1 MSVDKLTSENLA
13 VWTGAVTQKGTRGRG
28 SNSKQQMTGI
38 KKLRELILELA
49 VRGKLV
55 PQEPGDEAAEV
66 LIGRIAEARS
76 KLIKAKLIRNPK
88 DIDPISEEEKAFR
101 EPDGWVWDRLGNLGQ
116 IVGGGT
122 PKSADPSCWSD
133 DGVAWLTPAD
143 LYGVSEKSISCGRR
157 QLSQKGL
164 DTSSATLMPKG
175 TVLFSSRAPI
185 GYVAIAGAE
194 LATNQGFKS
203 CVPYLEGLSEYL
215 YYFLRRS
222 ASQIEAAASGTTFK
236 EISGS
241 GMARICVPVPPLAEQ
256 HRIVAK
262 VDELMALCDQLE
274 HQQSG
279 SLQAQQTLIETLLR
293 TLVEAGDANDTQQ
306 AWNRI
311 AEHFDTLF
319 TTEESIDQLK
329 QTVLQLAATGKL
341 VDRSGAWKASALV
354 DVAAAVVDCPH
365 STPKWT
371 EIGEICVRTS
381 QFKPG
386 QLDLTDSRF
395 VSAETYAE
403 RTRKIEPK
411 PGDIL
416 YSREGGILGVACRV
430 PPETKL
436 CLGQRMLLIRTGE
449 RLTSEFLELVLNS
462 PLIREIA
469 QIKTTG
475 GAAPRVNVSTVKN
488 YPIPTPPIVEQNRI
502 VDKVADLT
510 ALCDT
515 LKARIQ
521 QAQITQAQLADAIVE
536 QAVA

>member
-1 MSVDKLTSENLA
+1 M
-13 VWTGAVTQKGTRGRG
+13 
-28 SNSKQQMTGI
+28 
-38 KKLRELILELA
+38 
-49 VRGKLV
+49 
-55 PQEPGDEAAEV
+55 
-66 LIGRIAEARS
+66 
-76 KLIKAKLIRNPK
+76 
-88 DIDPISEEEKAFR
+88 
-101 EPDGWVWDRLGNLGQ
+101 
-116 IVGGGT
+116 
-122 PKSADPSCWSD
+122 
-133 DGVAWLTPAD
+133 
-143 LYGVSEKSISCGRR
+143 
-157 QLSQKGL
+157 
-164 DTSSATLMPKG
+164 
-175 TVLFSSRAPI
+175 
-185 GYVAIAGAE
+185 
-194 LATNQGFKS
+194 
-203 CVPYLEGLSEYL
+203 EGLSEYL